1 MNLVLGCVTQK
12 YANFSERARRKEY
25 FLFVLVYV
33 ILNVVFVVIDV
44 GTGTFNEAISMG
56 ALTGIFVLAMIVP
69 GLAVSV
75 RRLHDT
81 NRSGWWLLI
90 GFIPLVGSIWL
101 LVLVCLRGTSGE
113 NRFGPDPLTTQ

>member
-1 MNLVLGCVTQK
+1 MNLILGCVTQK
-12 YANFSERARRKEY
+12 YANFSARARRKEY
-25 FLFVLVYV
+25 FLFLLAYI
-33 ILNVVFVVIDV
+33 ILYVVFVVIDV

-56 ALTGIFVLAMIVP
+56 ALTGIFVLAMLIP

-90 GFIPLVGSIWL
+90 SFIPLVGAIWL
-101 LVLVCLRGTSGE
+101 MVLICLKGTSGE
-113 NRFGPDPLTTQ
+113 NRFGLDPLTT